1 MVQETG
7 NNHIDFTKSEQYT
20 LSIRLCTDG
29 FSFSIYNPMQGTFAS
44 FLEEEANTSLTLTA
58 NLKRIF
64 NEHEELKLSYKSVK
78 VIIANKRFISIPPEI
93 FDEEQMADLFYYNHS
108 KHTNE
113 TLLFNKGI
121 ESPVVNI
128 YGIDKSAF
136 QLIKTIYPDVQF
148 YSQYFLLNEYFTARS
163 RFGNTKKMYVSF
175 SSSYIDIYCY
185 ERGNLLLLN
194 TFDAKFQEDR
204 LYYLFAVWKQL
215 EFDQQRDELFLAGT
229 IKDKE
234 AILKELKRYILQV
247 SVIPKTNIDLQ
258 ALLDYAS
265 N

>member
-29 FSFSIYNPMQGTFAS
+29 FSFSIYNPIQDTFTS
-44 FLEEEANTSLTLTA
+44 FLEEEANTSLSLTA
-58 NLKRIF
+58 NLKNLF
-64 NEHEELKLSYKSVK
+64 NAHEELKLKYKSVK
-78 VIIANKRFISIPPEI
+78 VIVSNKRFTNIPIDI
-93 FDEEQMADLFYYNHS
+93 FDENQMADLFYYNHT
-108 KHTNE
+108 KQTNE
-113 TLLFNKGI
+113 TLLFNKGT
-121 ESPVVNI
+121 ESSIVNL
-128 YGIDKSAF
+128 YGVDKSAF
-136 QLIKTIYPDVQF
+136 QFLKTIFPEAKF
-148 YSQYFLLNEYFTARS
+148 YSQYFLLNEYFTAKS

-175 SSSYIDIYCY
+175 SSSHIDIYCY
-185 ERGNLLLLN
+185 ERGNLLMLN
-194 TFDAKFQEDR
+194 TFDAKQQEDR
-204 LYYLFAVWKQL
+204 LYYIFAVWKQL
-215 EFDQQRDELFLAGT
+215 YFDQQRDELFLSGT